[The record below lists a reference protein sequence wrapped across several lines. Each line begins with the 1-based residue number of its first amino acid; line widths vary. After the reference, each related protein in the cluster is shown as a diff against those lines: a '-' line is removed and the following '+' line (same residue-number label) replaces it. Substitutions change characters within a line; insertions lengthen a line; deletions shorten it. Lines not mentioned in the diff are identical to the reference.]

1 MEQAKQAQ
9 RTGAARS
16 RKRRP
21 FWKSAGL
28 TAAAALLTLVV
39 LVNSSSTVAYAM
51 EKVPVL
57 GAITRVFTFVTYE
70 DDRGNTSAHVDV
82 PQVEGGSDELNAA
95 IQD

>member
-1 MEQAKQAQ
+1 M
-9 RTGAARS
+9 
-16 RKRRP
+16 
-21 FWKSAGL
+21 
-28 TAAAALLTLVV
+28 
-39 LVNSSSTVAYAM
+39 AYAI

-95 IQD
+95 IQDYTNAIIEQYKKDAGLVEAYDQDPRCPGR